1 MGNNKLKLD
10 ANLPWDPTCW
20 VGDGRAVPIKNYRD
34 DSPYKYAAV
43 KAIAAIMRAKR
54 HDAA

>member
-1 MGNNKLKLD
+1 MENNKLKLD

-20 VGDGRAVPIKNYRD
+20 VGDGRLVPIKNYRD

-54 HDAA
+54 HDPV